1 MEDEERGRGG
11 DPKFPS
17 LYTDVRIWKGKK
29 RWYILD
35 L

>member
-1 MEDEERGRGG
+1 MEDKGG
-11 DPKFPS
+11 GGSDPKFPS

-29 RWYILD
+29 CWYILD